1 MQYPKG
7 LRSNGMGGGL
17 GLTWGQGLWGIG
29 VEGSNVGLADSWALE
44 VSGAGFVEFL
54 EPRLGFQGFQS
65 VSR

>member
-1 MQYPKG
+1 MG
-7 LRSNGMGGGL
+7 RGGGGL
-17 GLTWGQGLWGIG
+17 GLTGVRVYGAWGIG